1 MNGHEPGISY
11 PRGRDDW
18 MRDHPL
24 ASRLL
29 IMLVPSLCLVPIG
42 LVIRTSKGNVVRCRW
57 PARGRAG
64 CRPADRGQPHHH
76 HDGGRHRRRCG
87 AGLAGGGGPP
97 TAPATASTAT
107 PPPPHHSGR
116 PRGAAD
122 GGGHRPAAK
131 KAPAADGPEAATAV
145 KKAVAT
151 TAAPK
156 PTTPPTTKAAPP
168 PTPPATTAPTRPPRP
183 PPRAPPAN
191 TYSTAE
197 VETIIRSVFPADQ
210 ADEAVR
216 VATRESHLVPT
227 VRNWCCYGL
236 FQIYF
241 KANKTTLAAIGI
253 TSAEQLFDPTL
264 NAEAA
269 YLLLPAIGLGALAVK
284 RLHGGG
290 D

>member
-29 IMLVPSLCLVPIG
+29 IMLGAFALLVPIG
-42 LVIRTSKGNVVRCRW
+42 LVIRNSKGNVVR
-57 PARGRAG
+57 
-64 CRPADRGQPHHH
+64 
-76 HDGGRHRRRCG
+76 
-87 AGLAGGGGPP
+87 AGGLPGAALAADPLIVASTTTTPSASAGAAATTTPAP
-97 TAPATASTAT
+97 ASPAAGASAASAPATASTAT
-107 PPPPHHSGR
+107 PATASPQRAAETVAAATTAAKTPPST
-116 PRGAAD
+116 
-122 GGGHRPAAK
+122 AK
-131 KAPAADGPEAATAV
+131 KAPATSAPATTAAQRAPATTV

-156 PTTPPTTKAAPP
+156 PTTPPTTKA
-168 PTPPATTAPTRPPRP
+168 PATTAPKAT
-183 PPRAPPAN
+183 APPTTAAPPVN
-191 TYSTAE
+191 HYSAAE

-216 VATRESHLVPT
+216 VASRESHLVPT
-227 VRNWCCYGL
+227 ARNWCCYGL

-241 KANKTTLAAIGI
+241 KANQSTLAAIGI

-269 YLLLPAIGLGALAVK
+269 YMLYQRNGWAPWQ
-284 RLHGGG
+284 
-290 D
+290 